1 MLWDTSKNLIDKVPN
16 GEKLTRKLAT
26 LHSPGFPT
34 VLVQIGRV
42 FVISAPDP
50 ALSTFDMSAVSL
62 PSSDW
67 QCQTEW
73 KEIIRI
79 WVVDMISTKQTCR

>member
-42 FVISAPDP
+42 
-50 ALSTFDMSAVSL
+50 L
-62 PSSDW
+62 
-67 QCQTEW
+67 E
-73 KEIIRI
+73 K
-79 WVVDMISTKQTCR
+79 